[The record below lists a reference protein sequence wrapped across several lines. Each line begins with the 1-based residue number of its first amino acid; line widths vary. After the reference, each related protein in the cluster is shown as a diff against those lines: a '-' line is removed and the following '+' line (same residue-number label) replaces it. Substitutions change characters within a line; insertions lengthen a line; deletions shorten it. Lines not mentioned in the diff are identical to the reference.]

1 MMATPSETI
10 RFVIPS
16 EIIAA
21 DLADE
26 SVLLDM
32 RSKKYFRLN
41 RTASMIW
48 RAIGDGATPAEMLDA
63 ICERFD
69 IDRDAARAEL
79 QTVCDDLLERG
90 LIRHSA
96 SASGSELA

>member
-1 MMATPSETI
+1 MMATSPGTM
-10 RFVIPS
+10 RFRIPA

-21 DLADE
+21 DLVDE

-48 RAIGDGATPAEMLDA
+48 RAIGDGATLAGILDA

-69 IDRDAARAEL
+69 IDRDAAHAEL
-79 QTVCDDLLERG
+79 QTVCNDLLERG
-90 LIRHSA
+90 LITYSA
-96 SASGSELA
+96 LTSGVDIA

>member
-1 MMATPSETI
+1 MMATSPLTM
-10 RFVIPS
+10 RFAIPT

-48 RAIGDGATPAEMLDA
+48 RAIGDGATSAEMLDA

-90 LIRHSA
+90 LIQHS
-96 SASGSELA
+96 SAT

>member
-1 MMATPSETI
+1 MGVSPDSA
-10 RFVIPS
+10 RFVIPA

-32 RSKKYFRLN
+32 RSKRYFRLN
-41 RTASMIW
+41 KTASMIW
-48 RAIGDGATPAEMLDA
+48 RAIGDGATSAELLDS
-63 ICERFD
+63 ICERFE
-69 IDRDAARAEL
+69 IDRDSARSEL

-90 LIRHSA
+90 LIQPSLA
-96 SASGSELA
+96 TSGSSVA